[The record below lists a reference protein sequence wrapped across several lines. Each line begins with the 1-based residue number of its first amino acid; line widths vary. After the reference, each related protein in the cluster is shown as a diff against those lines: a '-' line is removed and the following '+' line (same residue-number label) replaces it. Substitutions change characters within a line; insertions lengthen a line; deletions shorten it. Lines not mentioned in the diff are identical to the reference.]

1 MTKEKIQEIR
11 KIAEG
16 RELEIIGDYISLT
29 RKDAGYA
36 GLCPRCKAQCLYVT
50 PLDKG
55 RLWRCESC
63 GFKGDD
69 IFTLMEAVTSSSYE
83 DGLRAVASK
92 YNICIG
98 DGDPAP
104 IHHESKVGGRSFCER
119 MLKESGL
126 TYKDVT
132 ATVDLGNGATKP
144 TARTFRPG
152 TVNDKGEIVEGDDA
166 IIEYYDLEGKPVT
179 YERKDYK
186 RRGTGVMSAY
196 YRVRWQYPEAHKD
209 KEGNSFKY
217 KSPYGAGTPIYIPQR
232 LRTAYQNGEEVRRLF
247 IQEGEK
253 KAEKACKH
261 GILSFGISGIQNLG
275 YNGALP
281 QDIVNF
287 IRKCKVQEVVFLFDS
302 DWNDLSHGLRVS
314 VAAEKRPN
322 NFFHAAKNFKE
333 YMRGLEAYDLN
344 VEIYIGHT
352 ISHNGDKGIDD
363 LLAHTL
369 KGRED
374 ELLADIDHLMT
385 QKVMTGTY
393 VHVDKVSTMK
403 DAQLMRLWGLENVQS
418 FAEMHLQE
426 LSLLPEFTF
435 HGHRYRIVNGKAEL
449 AEAFDDDEKFW
460 EEITKADRNGNERVE
475 CQYSYVNARN
485 FLHRHGF
492 GRYRIS
498 DRSYEFVHLEKH
510 FVTMVQPFDVRD
522 YLVTFAEDNCG
533 KLVLEMLLKGSVQYL
548 GPDKLSMLKELK
560 PGFLLPSRE
569 CQYFYFRDVYWRVTR
584 SGIEEMRYNMLT
596 HDVWADMRKD
606 VEVTRYPSLVD
617 FSQDENGHYTY
628 TITPVGEMCHFLR
641 FLENTSNFSWR
652 KEDNGQIDEA
662 EKAEM
667 AQHLL
672 SKLCA
677 IGYMAMDVKDAGV
690 TRAVVAMDGKQSEV
704 GESNGRSGKSLVGE
718 LMRRVTTVAYIG
730 GKKDKLLDDQFI
742 WDGITE
748 KTRLVFIDDVKQ
760 NFDFEML
767 FPLIT
772 GDWMVNHKGGE
783 RVTLPFER
791 SPKIYIPTNHA
802 VVGSGSSFR
811 DRQWIILFSDYYNET
826 HKPVDDFG
834 TQFFSE
840 WEFLQWSLTWNLIA
854 QCVQLYLTFGV
865 VQAPGD
871 RAEHRRLRQEIT
883 EGFLQWFSE
892 YFSDAGRFGV
902 LLPRSELQE
911 QCRKKTEMNTSPT
924 LFKKRFKKACEYYGW
939 VFNPNMY
946 DQTTGKPFQF
956 DRDGRPVTDYKKGG
970 VEYFMVGTPDG
981 KPPVFDY
988 TPPTTASSQGD
999 DDDPF

>member
-36 GLCPRCKAQCLYVT
+36 GLCPRCKAQRLYVT

-374 ELLADIDHLMT
+374 ELLVDIDHLMT

-460 EEITKADRNGNERVE
+460 EELTKADRNGNERVE

-560 PGFLLPSRE
+560 PGFLQPSRE
-569 CQYFYFRDVYWRVTR
+569 CQFFYFRDVYWRVTR
-584 SGIEEMRYNMLT
+584 SGIEEMKYNMLT

-677 IGYMAMDVKDAGV
+677 IGYMSMDIKDAGV

-826 HKPVDDFG
+826 HKPIDDFG
-834 TQFFSE
+834 CQFFSE

-854 QCVQLYLTFGV
+854 QCVQLYLTYGV

-970 VEYFMVGTPDG
+970 VEYFMVGTKDGQPPKFDYIPDG
-981 KPPVFDY
+981 LS
-988 TPPTTASSQGD
+988 TPDEDG
-999 DDDPF
+999 PF

>member
-1 MTKEKIQEIR
+1 MIPSLSIKKI
-11 KIAEG
+11 
-16 RELEIIGDYISLT
+16 REAAASHTLELLGDYISLT
-29 RKDAGYA
+29 KKHGAYVGS
-36 GLCPRCKAQCLYVT
+36 CPVCKSSQLTVK
-50 PLDKG
+50 PEG
-55 RLWRCESC
+55 RQLWRCESC

-69 IFTLMEAVTSSSYE
+69 VFTLIERVTGNPYE
-83 DGLRAVASK
+83 DGLRAAALKYGVDLGEEKPSVPKPADAASK
-92 YNICIG
+92 
-98 DGDPAP
+98 
-104 IHHESKVGGRSFCER
+104 KSFCER

-126 TYKDVT
+126 TFKDVT
-132 ATVDLGNGATKP
+132 ATVDLGNGATAP
-144 TARTFRPG
+144 TARTFRSG

-186 RRGTGVMSAY
+186 RRGTGVMAEY

-217 KSPYGAGTPIYIPQR
+217 KSPYGAGTPVYIPQR

-261 GILSFGISGIQNLG
+261 GILSFGISGIQNIG

-281 QDIVNF
+281 QDVVDF

-302 DWNDLSHGLRVS
+302 DWNDLSKGLRVS

-322 NFFHAAKNFKE
+322 NFFHAAKNFKD

-344 VEIYIGHT
+344 VEIFIGHT

-363 LLAHTL
+363 LLANTL
-369 KGRED
+369 KGREE

-393 VHVDKVSTMK
+393 IHLDKVSTMK

-426 LSLLPEFTF
+426 LSVLPEFTF
-435 HGHRYRIVNGKAEL
+435 RGHRYRIDGGKAVL

-460 EEITKADRNGNERVE
+460 EEVTKCDRNGNERVE

-492 GRYRIS
+492 SRYRIS
-498 DRSYEFVHLEKH
+498 DNSYEFIHLEKH
-510 FVTMVQPFDVRD
+510 FVNIVQSFDVRD
-522 YLVTFAEDNCG
+522 YLVNFAEDNCG
-533 KLVLEMLLKGSVQYL
+533 KMVLEMLLKGSVQYL
-548 GPDKLSMLKELK
+548 GPDKLSMLKEFK
-560 PGFLLPSRE
+560 PGFLQPSRD
-569 CQYFYFRDVYWRVTR
+569 CQYFYFRDVFWRVTR
-584 SGIEEMRYNMLT
+584 SGIEELKYNMLT
-596 HDVWADMRKD
+596 HDVWADSRRDID
-606 VEVTRYPSLVD
+606 VVRYTSLID
-617 FSQDENGHYTY
+617 FDVDENGHFTY
-628 TITPVGEMCHFLR
+628 AITPVGVMCDFLR

-652 KEDNGQIDEA
+652 KDENGQTDA
-662 EKAEM
+662 SEKAEM

-690 TRAVVAMDGKQSEV
+690 TRAVIAMDGKQSEV

-718 LMRRVTTVAYIG
+718 LMRKITNVAYIG

-783 RVTLPFER
+783 RITIPYER

-802 VVGSGSSFR
+802 VAGSGSSFR

-834 TQFFSE
+834 CQFFSE
-840 WEFLQWSLTWNLIA
+840 WEFLQWSLTWNLVA
-854 QCVQLYLTFGV
+854 QCIQLYLTYGV

-911 QCRKKTEMNTSPT
+911 QCRRKTEMNTSPT
-924 LFKKRFKKACEYYGW
+924 LFKKRFKKACEFYGW

-946 DQTTGKPFQF
+946 DPATGKPYQF

-970 VEYFMVGTPDG
+970 VEYFMVGTKDGQPPKFDYIPDG
-981 KPPVFDY
+981 LPSPD
-988 TPPTTASSQGD
+988 GEG
-999 DDDPF
+999 PF

>member
-1 MTKEKIQEIR
+1 MIENGVIEKI
-11 KIAEG
+11 
-16 RELEIIGDYISLT
+16 REAATSHPLELLGDYISLT
-29 RKDAGYA
+29 KKHGAYVGS
-36 GLCPRCKAQCLYVT
+36 CPVCRSAQLTVR
-50 PLDKG
+50 PEG
-55 RLWRCESC
+55 RQLWRCESC

-69 IFTLMEAVTSSSYE
+69 VFTLIERVTGNAYE
-83 DGLRAVASK
+83 EGLRATAVK
-92 YNICIG
+92 YGIDLG
-98 DGDPAP
+98 EVEQAPAKP
-104 IHHESKVGGRSFCER
+104 MGEAGKKSFCER

-126 TYKDVT
+126 TFKDVT

-144 TARTFRPG
+144 TARTFRAG

-186 RRGTGVMSAY
+186 RRGTGVMAEY

-217 KSPYGAGTPIYIPQR
+217 KSPYGAGTPVYIPQR
-232 LRTAYQNGEEVRRLF
+232 LRTAYQNGEEVSRLF

-275 YNGALP
+275 FNGALP
-281 QDIVNF
+281 QDVVDF

-302 DWNDLSHGLRVS
+302 DWNDLSKGLRVS

-322 NFFHAAKNFKE
+322 NFFHAAKNFKD

-369 KGRED
+369 KGHEED
-374 ELLADIDHLMT
+374 LLEDINHLMT

-403 DAQLMRLWGLENVQS
+403 DAQLMRLWGLDNVQS

-426 LSLLPEFTF
+426 LSVLPEFTF
-435 HGHRYRIVNGKAEL
+435 RGHRYRIDGGKAVL

-460 EEITKADRNGNERVE
+460 EEVTKCDRNGNERIE

-485 FLHRHGF
+485 FLQRHGF

-498 DRSYEFVHLEKH
+498 ESAYRFAFVEKH
-510 FVTMVQPFDVRD
+510 FVSFVESYDVRD
-522 YLVTFAEDNCG
+522 YLVNFAEDNCG
-533 KLVLEMLLKGSVQYL
+533 KMVLEMLLKGSVQYL

-560 PGFLLPSRE
+560 PNFLQPSRD
-569 CQYFYFRDVYWRVTR
+569 CQYFYFRDVFWRVTR
-584 SGIEEMRYNMLT
+584 SGIEEMKYNMLT
-596 HDVWADMRKD
+596 HDVWADSRRDID
-606 VEVTRYPSLVD
+606 VVRYTSLVD
-617 FSQDENGHYTY
+617 FDLDESGHYTY
-628 TITPVGEMCHFLR
+628 SITPVGEMCNFLR

-652 KEDNGQIDEA
+652 KDENGQTDA
-662 EKAEM
+662 NEKAEM

-690 TRAVVAMDGKQSEV
+690 TRAVIAMDGKQSEV

-718 LMRRVTTVAYIG
+718 LMRKITNVAYIG

-742 WDGITE
+742 WDGINE

-783 RVTLPFER
+783 RITMPFER

-802 VVGSGSSFR
+802 VAGSGSSFR

-834 TQFFSE
+834 CQFFTE
-840 WEFLQWSLTWNLIA
+840 WEFLQWSLTWNLVA
-854 QCVQLYLTFGV
+854 QCVQLYLTYGV

-892 YFSDAGRFGV
+892 YFSDPGRFNV

-924 LFKKRFKKACEYYGW
+924 LFKKRFKKACEFYGW

-946 DQTTGKPFQF
+946 DPATGKPYQF

-970 VEYFMVGTPDG
+970 VEYFMVGTKDGQPPSFDYVPDG
-981 KPPVFDY
+981 LP
-988 TPPTTASSQGD
+988 SSD
-999 DDDPF
+999 EAF